1 MNKIFI
7 VILLKE
13 VTAVLHKRASSE
25 YVHPLSGEL
34 LPRQWVHI
42 FMGSY
47 SQTIDAYIH
56 GELLPRQWVHIFMGS
71 YFQTMG
77 AHIHG
82 ELLPDNRCTYSWE
95 VTPQTMGAH
104 IHGEL
109 LPRQWVHIFMGS

>member
-34 LPRQWVHI
+34 LPRQRVHI
-42 FMGSY
+42 FMGGY
-47 SQTIDAYIH
+47 S
-56 GELLPRQWVHIFMGS
+56 
-71 YFQTMG
+71 
-77 AHIHG
+77 
-82 ELLPDNRCTYSWE
+82 PDNGCTYSWG
-95 VTPQTMGAH
+95 VTPQAMGAH

-109 LPRQWVHIFMGS
+109 LPRQWVLIFMGSYSPDNGCTLFTTYIKWTV